1 MRYNGVKEG
10 KRENDMNTPMLSDR
24 AFRAH
29 KARGV
34 LYTVISA
41 LLFGVTPVLASQ
53 TFDMGS
59 NANTL
64 TFYRNLLVVPVLL
77 IVMLVKKIPFG
88 LTKKELGLMLLVGVA
103 FRASTTFMLYQ
114 SYAYISVGTAT
125 TLHFMYP
132 MVTAV
137 LCFVVFREKLKREK
151 IAALVIA
158 LVGVMLFADKAGAD
172 AVPGLVLALASAVTY
187 ACYLTGMDKSDL
199 RNMNGTKVACYMG
212 LFNALAVLIVD
223 QIPHQIVFVLPPRA
237 MLYTFIIAMCTS
249 FVAFWLL
256 QRGIQVLGAPT
267 AAIFCLFEPIG
278 SVVSGALLLG
288 ERMNLRSA
296 LGCVCVLGA
305 VLVTVLSDR
314 KEKSPI

>member
-1 MRYNGVKEG
+1 M
-10 KRENDMNTPMLSDR
+10 DTPRLSDH
-24 AFRAH
+24 AYRAH

-41 LLFGVTPVLASQ
+41 LLFGVTPVLASW

-64 TFYRNLLVVPVLL
+64 TFYRNLLVVPFLL
-77 IVMLVKKIPFG
+77 AVMLVKHIPFG
-88 LTKKELGLMLLVGVA
+88 LTRHELVLMLVVGVG
-103 FRASTTFMLYQ
+103 FRATTTFMLYQ
-114 SYAYISVGTAT
+114 SYAYIPVGTAT

-137 LCFVVFREKLKREK
+137 LCFVVFRERLRWEK
-151 IAALVIA
+151 IVALAIA
-158 LVGVMLFADKAGAD
+158 FVGVVLFADKAGAG
-172 AVPGLVLALASAVTY
+172 AMPGLILALASAVTY
-187 ACYLTGMDKSDL
+187 ACYLTGMDKTAL
-199 RNMNGTKVACYMG
+199 RMMNGTKVACYMG
-212 LFNALAVLIVD
+212 LLNALAVLLVD
-223 QIPHQIVFVLPPRA
+223 QIPHQIVFLLPPKA

-278 SVVSGALLLG
+278 SVVSGALFLG
-288 ERMNLRSA
+288 ERLTLRS
-296 LGCVCVLGA
+296 LLDCVCVLGA
-305 VLVTVLSDR
+305 VLITVLSDR
-314 KEKSPI
+314 RAQAG